1 MNKLL
6 RSICGTRRAKKSSIL
21 CIQRIITRQMCVSWC
36 LIWLENRWEGEV
48 VWFDALFAL
57 VKSLRIGSV
66 WFDTLIVLDK
76 SYSIISPVLQTYLN
90 LKKWYQELREYCP
103 NIPCILLAN
112 KVDVDYKVTKK
123 AFKFPKEN
131 NIPFFFVSSADRTN
145 VVKVFEEAVCAGLG
159 QRKYGEK
166 DFLLECLE
174 LFEDEAIE
182 RR

>member
-1 MNKLL
+1 M
-6 RSICGTRRAKKSSIL
+6 
-21 CIQRIITRQMCVSWC
+21 
-36 LIWLENRWEGEV
+36 
-48 VWFDALFAL
+48 
-57 VKSLRIGSV
+57 
-66 WFDTLIVLDK
+66 
-76 SYSIISPVLQTYLN
+76 LQTYLN

-131 NIPFFFVSSADRTN
+131 NIPFFFVSSADGTN